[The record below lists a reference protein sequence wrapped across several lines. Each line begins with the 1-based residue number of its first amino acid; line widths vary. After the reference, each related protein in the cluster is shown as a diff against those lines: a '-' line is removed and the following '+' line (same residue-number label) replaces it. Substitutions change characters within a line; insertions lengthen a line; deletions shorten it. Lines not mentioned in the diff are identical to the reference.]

1 MIVVVEGKHDA
12 SLISSIFPEAYVLI
26 TNGSEVPNEVI
37 EEIKSLSKKDKV
49 YLCFDPDGPG
59 NKIRNKIL
67 NEVSDVLNVY
77 ADKNKAISKNGK
89 KVGIEHMTKDLLVGK
104 RHLTKDEIL
113 KLFQNAYEYKETKNF
128 DYITIYKLGLADSKK
143 KRAELCMKLNLGY
156 CNAKQLVKRLNMHGI
171 TLKEVEEKL

>member
-1 MIVVVEGKHDA
+1 MIVVVEGKQDA

-49 YLCFDPDGPG
+49 YLCLDPDGPG

-67 NEVSDVLNVY
+67 NEVPDVLNVY

-89 KVGIEHMTKDLLVGK
+89 KVGIEHM
-104 RHLTKDEIL
+104 TKDEIL

-171 TLKEVEEKL
+171 TLKEVEEKLWL

>member
-12 SLISSIFPEAYVLI
+12 SLINSIFPEAYVLI
-26 TNGSEVPNEVI
+26 TNGSEVPISVI
-37 EEIKSLSKKDKV
+37 EEIKNLSTKDRV
-49 YLCFDPDGPG
+49 YLCLDPDGPG

-67 NEVSDVLNVY
+67 NEVAGVLNVY

-89 KVGIEHMTKDLLVGK
+89 KVGIEHMSKDDIV
-104 RHLTKDEIL
+104 
-113 KLFQNAYEYKETKNF
+113 KLFENAHEYKASKTF

-143 KRAELCMKLNLGY
+143 KRAELCKQLNLGY